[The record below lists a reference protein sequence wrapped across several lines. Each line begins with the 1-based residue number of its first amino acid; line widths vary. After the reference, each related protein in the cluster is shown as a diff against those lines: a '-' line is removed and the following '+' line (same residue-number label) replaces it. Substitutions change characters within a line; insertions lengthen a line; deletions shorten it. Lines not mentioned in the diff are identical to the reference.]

1 MSVYPESLV
10 KISEASIRKVIESK
24 GQNLKIWTRDLQY
37 SEYDQSFIVG
47 INVKTI
53 NGETTSENII
63 IPAYDFIEKVADVV
77 VWEYAELKS
86 ALTDSN
92 VTNIFL
98 GKDITLTDSE
108 IILAGNKAIL
118 GINSI
123 LNLNGKK
130 LTVGANTFEAYCK
143 VSGTCTFKGTGEVW
157 LKDILGSSNS
167 NPFAFEG
174 TLSSKSFERFVN
186 SSDYTTTYN
195 GTLTSAGWT
204 QKFVDNTFPW
214 KDIIDKINTDVAAEA
229 EARATAIQTE
239 AGLRSD
245 EDTRLAGLIS
255 DETSARTDE
264 DYRLAGLISDEETR
278 ATTAESGLGDRITAE
293 TNARSGAD
301 TALRNSMDALEGGG
315 SQHQYVY
322 GINKNSTTGALTR
335 LMRDVDVIVDTKTTE
350 DYAVPTVKAV
360 KDYVDG
366 VANRVYK
373 PKGNAYIRIDS
384 VTNIATL
391 HSSNDDSAGSLIT
404 MALGDVYNI
413 IGTSHVSATFKDTN
427 NVEYTIEV
435 EPDEDLGCIN
445 VGTDAEPVYRWNDFG
460 GKIDLSNYYTKAEVE
475 AMSAAATTSIAN
487 DGNNTTITNT
497 TASDNSKVYHINSEK
512 TTVSA
517 VANKGI
523 KSPTGNRN
531 ASTYTTDYPLELD
544 LAQSADITDITTNVF
559 PASF

>member
-47 INVKTI
+47 INVKTA

-63 IPAYDFIEKVADVV
+63 IPAYDFIEKVADAVV
-77 VWEYAELKS
+77 LEFSELKN
-86 ALTDSN
+86 ALASSDIK
-92 VTNIFL
+92 NIFI
-98 GKDITLTDSE
+98 GKDITMTEDVT
-108 IILAGNKAIL
+108 IAGNKTIL

-123 LNLNGKK
+123 LNLNGRAIT
-130 LTVGANTFEAYCK
+130 LGANNLDAYCK
-143 VSGTCTFKGTGEVW
+143 VDGTTSITGTGTVW
-157 LKDILGSSNS
+157 FKDVLCTSN
-167 NPFAFEG
+167 NTAPITYAVNDP
-174 TLSSKSFERFVN
+174 TKKTFERFVDK
-186 SSDYTTTYN
+186 SDYYITYKP
-195 GTLTSAGWT
+195 TGWT

-214 KDIIDKINTDVAAEA
+214 KDLIDKINTDVAAEA
-229 EARATAIQTE
+229 EARANAIRDE

-264 DYRLAGLISDEETR
+264 DSRLAGLISDEETR
-278 ATTAESGLGDRITAE
+278 ATNAESGLGDRITAE
-293 TNARSGAD
+293 ANARSGAD

-315 SQHQYVY
+315 NQHQYVY
-322 GINKNSTTGALTR
+322 GIDKNSTTGALTR
-335 LMRDVDVIVDTKTTE
+335 LMRDVDVIVDTKATE

-366 VANRVYK
+366 SIHAVYK
-373 PKGNAYIRIDS
+373 PKGE
-384 VTNIATL
+384 VTKAQLETSAFKASADKLGFVYNFKSATAGQRETVTVTASDNTTATL
-391 HSSNDDSAGSLIT
+391 ELEDNEDLACVLKTKADPSDP
-404 MALGDVYNI
+404 DVYI
-413 IGTSHVSATFKDTN
+413 
-427 NVEYTIEV
+427 
-435 EPDEDLGCIN
+435 
-445 VGTDAEPVYRWNDFG
+445 WNDFG

-487 DGNNTTITNT
+487 DGNNTTVTNT
-497 TASDNSKVYHINSEK
+497 TASDNSKIYHIHSEK
-512 TTVSA
+512 TTISA

-523 KSPTGNRN
+523 KSPTGTRN
-531 ASTYTTDYPLELD
+531 ASTYTTDYALELD